1 MATEKTK
8 TKKKKKSRIKNPA
21 LRKFLLALR
30 VTLLILLLVVLI
42 GVNVLRI
49 ISYKMQVRAYNGFF
63 LILSL
68 FTMVMM
74 VLHYDNMLTYLPILN
89 MCLAVQIAH
98 TFTINNYLRRY
109 IPYLLF
115 AVACLGLWVWQVMC

>member
-42 GVNVLRI
+42 GGI
-49 ISYKMQVRAYNGFF
+49 IFYFMYGKE
-63 LILSL
+63 
-68 FTMVMM
+68 
-74 VLHYDNMLTYLPILN
+74 ILN
-89 MCLAVQIAH
+89 MQKSAKKDVAASTLD
-98 TFTINNYLRRY
+98 TFRSSETSVIYD
-109 IPYLLF
+109 
-115 AVACLGLWVWQVMC
+115 